1 MQKILD
7 SLEED
12 SEPYA
17 SNLTIL
23 RQKHLQITDHLELLV
38 LNEGYYNKI
47 ISQQKEQASDETKK
61 RHKELKD
68 KIAEYTKKSAELDK
82 EIKQI
87 EKFKIENQPKLD
99 IPKLGNNDSVNIEHL
114 KLSAVPFD
122 GETDT
127 ISLEE
132 WWMKL
137 STFGSANNFSEKA
150 YKFSISCLTTKEA
163 FQIFYAKKD
172 ESLKIILET
181 FVNKY
186 GPLLTLE
193 DYCIKLENL
202 KREPNEN
209 IISCMT
215 RVDILIDKTQRNV
228 SDLEQKE
235 RKKILRNQYLLKL
248 AYPFAKSKLQM
259 MQDRFLKIGEILSY
273 KQSLEIVENAE
284 KYQSSNLSLSAL
296 EMETIQNAEKSNESS
311 DEDMDFTTN
320 GLSFNDNQC

>member
-1 MQKILD
+1 MGL
-7 SLEED
+7 
-12 SEPYA
+12 
-17 SNLTIL
+17 
-23 RQKHLQITDHLELLV
+23 
-38 LNEGYYNKI
+38 
-47 ISQQKEQASDETKK
+47 
-61 RHKELKD
+61 
-68 KIAEYTKKSAELDK
+68 SAELDK
-82 EIKQI
+82 KIKQI
-87 EKFKIENQPKLD
+87 EKCKIDNQPKLD

-114 KLSAVPFD
+114 KLSTVPFD

-137 STFGSANNFSEKA
+137 STFGSSNNFSEKA
-150 YKFSISCLTTKEA
+150 YKLSISCLTTKEA

-172 ESLKIILET
+172 EPLKIILET

-228 SDLEQKE
+228 SELEQKE

-248 AYPFAKSKLQM
+248 AHPLAKSKLQM
-259 MQDRFLKIGEILSY
+259 MQDRLLKIGEILSY

-284 KYQSSNLSLSAL
+284 KY
-296 EMETIQNAEKSNESS
+296 NESS

-320 GLSFNDNQC
+320 GLSFKDNQC